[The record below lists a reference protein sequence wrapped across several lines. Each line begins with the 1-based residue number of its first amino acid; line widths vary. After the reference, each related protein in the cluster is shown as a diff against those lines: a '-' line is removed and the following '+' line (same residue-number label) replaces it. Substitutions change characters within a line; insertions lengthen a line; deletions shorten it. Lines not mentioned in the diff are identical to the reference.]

1 MGSRFTRRSFLIGA
15 TAATCG
21 LFGKASQPATPVN
34 FAVPAQ
40 ACDCHTHIFGDPTNF
55 PFFAG
60 RTYTPET
67 ALPEEMARMHAALH
81 MERVVIVTPSVYG
94 TDNSC
99 TLYAMKARGVNA
111 PGANTRG
118 IAVIDEKTPTTEL
131 ERLRAAGFRGL
142 RLNLATAGQ
151 TDAGTARR
159 RFQNA
164 IGQAKGV
171 GWHIQM
177 FTSLAVIARI
187 RDLVMS
193 SDVPVVFD
201 HFGGTVA
208 ASGLEQPGFNDLLEL
223 LRAGKAYVKISGAYR
238 ASSRGPDYADVTPF
252 ARAMIGAN
260 AERVLW
266 GSDWP
271 HPDTASQPGRKATD
285 ISPLLPID
293 DGRLLNQLAVW
304 APDAAVRKKILVDN
318 PARLYGF

>member
-1 MGSRFTRRSFLIGA
+1 MESRFTRRRFLTVVGA
-15 TAATCG
+15 GASAASG
-21 LFGKASQPATPVN
+21 LFARASQPATRVS
-34 FAVPAQ
+34 FAVPLF
-40 ACDCHTHIFGDPTNF
+40 ACDCHTHIFGNPAQF

-67 ALPEEMARMHAALH
+67 ALPGEMALMHAALR

-99 TLYAMKARGVNA
+99 TLYGMKARGANA
-111 PGANTRG
+111 RG
-118 IAVIDEKTPTTEL
+118 IAVIDEQTPATEL

-151 TDAGTARR
+151 TDAATARHR
-159 RFQNA
+159 LQTA
-164 IGQAKGV
+164 IGQAKSV

-177 FTSLAVIARI
+177 FTSLTVIAGI
-187 RDLVMS
+187 RDLVMA

-208 ASGLEQPGFNDLLEL
+208 ASGLEQPGFSDLLEL
-223 LRAGKAYVKISGAYR
+223 LRSGKAYVKVSGAYR
-238 ASSRGPDYADVTPF
+238 ASSQGPDYPDVTTF
-252 ARAMIGAN
+252 AQAMIGAN
-260 AERVLW
+260 ADRVLW

-271 HPDTASQPGRKATD
+271 HPDTASVAGRKATD
-285 ISPLLPID
+285 VSPLLPID
-293 DGRLLNQLAVW
+293 DGRLLNQLPVW